1 MQWTGGRAGGHHS
14 YEDFHQ
20 PMLSTYRSIRKHEN
34 IILVGG
40 SGFGAAEDVWPYLT
54 GESTLLANLPYWRM
68 PMPYD
73 GFLFGSRVMV
83 AKEAHTSSSVKDLIV
98 ACAGVED
105 QQWEGTYTKPSGGV
119 LTVRSELGEP
129 IHKVA
134 TRAVKLW
141 KEFDDT
147 VFKLPKEKRSTWL
160 LEHRDE
166 VIEKLNKHFSKPW
179 FGWKK
184 DGSVAEL
191 RDMTYEETVLRM
203 VRLMYVAHEN
213 RWVDISLR
221 NFTGDWMRRIEERFA
236 GVNGSGTKPSVLQS
250 YNSLNDPL
258 PCVETFFKAY
268 PLASQQL
275 LSVDDSGYFLAISQ
289 RRGQKPVP
297 FIPVLDASFE
307 VWFKKDSLWAAEDVE
322 AVFDQDPERV
332 CILQGPVAVKHSVI
346 KDEPIRDLLG
356 NINSSL
362 IQKVLQLRYNGD
374 ASTIPPIGYLAPP
387 RRASRVPAG
396 VKITTTDEQIVYQF
410 GISLPTNASWLAC
423 LAGSQLNW
431 FGALIGSTSVVQGSS
446 YISNPIRRLFY
457 PRPHEKVV
465 VSLSNGQPTSIVAYG
480 GARSYGLHDPNFKAT
495 EIIFNC
501 STNLIDATIF
511 EERNK
516 VAVPLTLQFEYKS
529 AMGSAP
535 IHEVV
540 TGRNMRIKAFY
551 WKLWYGDD
559 QSLPELD
566 IHDTFT
572 GPDVTLKAED
582 IKKFCS
588 VVGNNDKSFKSVR
601 TTTISAPMDFA
612 IVAGWQAIIKSIFP
626 ASIDGD
632 LLKLVHLSN
641 SFRMMKGARPFQA
654 GDICRSEAKIVSVVN
669 SGPGKV
675 VKVKGHV
682 YRDAKPVVEVVSAF
696 LYRGVFTDYENTFE
710 TTEEPDYIVT
720 LATDADVSVLQSKEW
735 FDWEDDTRPLSPG
748 IPLIFRVQSE
758 VSSMDR
764 TSYRELSVSG
774 EIFVRDQLKN
784 LQKVGSVE
792 FQADDAHGNPVVAYL
807 QRHGIAQ
814 GLSVPLANEGYQL
827 TTTEGSTSFFSPL
840 TNEPYSGIS
849 GDFNPIHINPY
860 FSCYAGL
867 PGTIT
872 HGLWS
877 SAATRKY
884 VENVVAKG
892 HPDRVLSYDV
902 SFVGMVLPGEQLTV
916 NLRHTGMRD
925 GNIVV
930 KIETVNVLGE
940 KVLEGSAEVS
950 QPTTAYVF
958 TGQGSQE
965 PNMGMDLYNSSPA
978 ARAVWDGADE
988 HLRAVYGFSILE
1000 IVKEN
1005 PKEKTVHSGGIKG
1018 QAIRQ
1023 RYMDVSYD
1031 TTDKDGHIKTLPLF
1045 ADIDIRTPKYTF
1057 SYPNGLLFATQFAQI
1072 ALVVTKKAA
1081 FADMRSKGFVQTD
1094 CAFAGH
1100 SLGEYSALASIADVL
1115 AISALVD
1122 VTSSPRLDKVLKNWD
1137 EENWDSAAQ
1146 RQNLTYIILVELLA
1160 YQFAS
1165 PVRWIQTQ
1173 DLLFSHFNFER
1184 LIELGPS
1191 PTLTGMATRTL
1202 KAKYELQDDC
1212 VSLKREILCH
1222 AKHSKEIYYL
1232 FEDEAV
1238 AESVPVEVTE
1248 SVAAPVTA
1256 TVTAATAVPL
1266 PVAVPTGPAVSIE
1279 DVPVKSSDILL
1290 AIVAQKSKKQ
1300 ISDISTSK
1308 SIKDLVGG
1316 KSTLQNE
1323 ILGDLQQEFSS
1334 APEKGEELPL
1344 DELGPALGSGHSGTL
1359 GKYTTGLVSRLVG
1372 GKLPGGFNSSAV
1384 KAHLSKTWGLGP
1396 QRADGVLLLGTTME
1410 PAKRLGS
1417 EAEAKTWLD
1426 GVVSAYAQR
1435 SGISLASP
1443 GAGGGGG
1450 GGGSGGAVINREE
1463 FTKFQAEQ
1471 ERFAAQHIELY
1482 MRPQKSGIAT
1492 VSADKV
1498 PLLHL
1503 KRKVGTNWEYS
1514 SNLTSVYLDI
1524 FHQIAT
1530 AGTTF
1535 KDKNALLTGVGKG
1548 SIGVEVVVYS
1558 LVAFMCRGSALTVVP
1573 FRFEAGRRGPCGLH
1587 LLYST
1592 LGIDLDFIL
1601 PFAGIPK
1608 NGREIDGIDDKSEL
1622 AHRIMLTNLLRIL
1635 GAVKNKKASR
1645 HFVTCPTQV
1654 ILPLSPNHGL
1664 FGNDGLYS
1672 ESKIS
1677 LETLFQRW
1685 ASEGRGEYL
1694 CLAGAVIG
1702 WTRGTTFMGPTNIV
1716 AHELESFDVRT
1727 FSAKEMAFNILGLM
1741 HPLLF
1746 SITQVEPIW
1755 ADLNGGMDRHPDL
1768 ADITTPPVL
1777 GRC

>member
-1 MQWTGGRAGGHHS
+1 
-14 YEDFHQ
+14 
-20 PMLSTYRSIRKHEN
+20 
-34 IILVGG
+34 
-40 SGFGAAEDVWPYLT
+40 
-54 GESTLLANLPYWRM
+54 
-68 PMPYD
+68 
-73 GFLFGSRVMV
+73 
-83 AKEAHTSSSVKDLIV
+83 
-98 ACAGVED
+98 
-105 QQWEGTYTKPSGGV
+105 
-119 LTVRSELGEP
+119 
-129 IHKVA
+129 
-134 TRAVKLW
+134 
-141 KEFDDT
+141 
-147 VFKLPKEKRSTWL
+147 
-160 LEHRDE
+160 
-166 VIEKLNKHFSKPW
+166 
-179 FGWKK
+179 
-184 DGSVAEL
+184 
-191 RDMTYEETVLRM
+191 
-203 VRLMYVAHEN
+203 
-213 RWVDISLR
+213 
-221 NFTGDWMRRIEERFA
+221 
-236 GVNGSGTKPSVLQS
+236 
-250 YNSLNDPL
+250 
-258 PCVETFFKAY
+258 
-268 PLASQQL
+268 
-275 LSVDDSGYFLAISQ
+275 
-289 RRGQKPVP
+289 
-297 FIPVLDASFE
+297 
-307 VWFKKDSLWAAEDVE
+307 
-322 AVFDQDPERV
+322 
-332 CILQGPVAVKHSVI
+332 
-346 KDEPIRDLLG
+346 
-356 NINSSL
+356 
-362 IQKVLQLRYNGD
+362 
-374 ASTIPPIGYLAPP
+374 
-387 RRASRVPAG
+387 
-396 VKITTTDEQIVYQF
+396 
-410 GISLPTNASWLAC
+410 
-423 LAGSQLNW
+423 
-431 FGALIGSTSVVQGSS
+431 
-446 YISNPIRRLFY
+446 
-457 PRPHEKVV
+457 
-465 VSLSNGQPTSIVAYG
+465 
-480 GARSYGLHDPNFKAT
+480 
-495 EIIFNC
+495 
-501 STNLIDATIF
+501 
-511 EERNK
+511 
-516 VAVPLTLQFEYKS
+516 
-529 AMGSAP
+529 
-535 IHEVV
+535 
-540 TGRNMRIKAFY
+540 
-551 WKLWYGDD
+551 
-559 QSLPELD
+559 
-566 IHDTFT
+566 
-572 GPDVTLKAED
+572 
-582 IKKFCS
+582 
-588 VVGNNDKSFKSVR
+588 
-601 TTTISAPMDFA
+601 
-612 IVAGWQAIIKSIFP
+612 
-626 ASIDGD
+626 
-632 LLKLVHLSN
+632 
-641 SFRMMKGARPFQA
+641 
-654 GDICRSEAKIVSVVN
+654 
-669 SGPGKV
+669 
-675 VKVKGHV
+675 
-682 YRDAKPVVEVVSAF
+682 
-696 LYRGVFTDYENTFE
+696 
-710 TTEEPDYIVT
+710 
-720 LATDADVSVLQSKEW
+720 
-735 FDWEDDTRPLSPG
+735 
-748 IPLIFRVQSE
+748 
-758 VSSMDR
+758 
-764 TSYRELSVSG
+764 
-774 EIFVRDQLKN
+774 
-784 LQKVGSVE
+784 
-792 FQADDAHGNPVVAYL
+792 
-807 QRHGIAQ
+807 
-814 GLSVPLANEGYQL
+814 
-827 TTTEGSTSFFSPL
+827 
-840 TNEPYSGIS
+840 
-849 GDFNPIHINPY
+849 
-860 FSCYAGL
+860 
-867 PGTIT
+867 
-872 HGLWS
+872 
-877 SAATRKY
+877 
-884 VENVVAKG
+884 
-892 HPDRVLSYDV
+892 
-902 SFVGMVLPGEQLTV
+902 
-916 NLRHTGMRD
+916 
-925 GNIVV
+925 
-930 KIETVNVLGE
+930 
-940 KVLEGSAEVS
+940 
-950 QPTTAYVF
+950 
-958 TGQGSQE
+958 
-965 PNMGMDLYNSSPA
+965 MGMDLYNNSPA

-1057 SYPNGLLFATQFAQI
+1057 SHPNGLLFATQFAQI

-1081 FADMRSKGFVQTD
+1081 FEDMRSKGFVQTD

-1100 SLGEYSALASIADVL
+1100 SLGEYSALASIAD
-1115 AISALVD
+1115 
-1122 VTSSPRLDKVLKNWD
+1122 
-1137 EENWDSAAQ
+1137 

-1256 TVTAATAVPL
+1256 TAVPL

-1290 AIVAQKSKKQ
+1290 ANVAQKSKKQ

-1344 DELGPALGSGHSGTL
+1344 DELGPALGFGHSGTL

-1410 PAKRLGS
+1410 PAKHLGS
-1417 EAEAKTWLD
+1417 EVEAKTWLD

-1450 GGGSGGAVINREE
+1450 GGGSGGAVINSEE
-1463 FTKFQAEQ
+1463 FTKFQAEE

-1482 MRPQKSGIAT
+1482 MRYLKRDSRSGEIAFDTEKANSMALQAKLDSIAKEHGDLYIDGIMPVFDPLKARRFDSSWNWVRQDALTMYYDIIFGPRCIHLLNRADPEMLAYMQYNIDQYNTHQFIGQPPVYKDVTFPTAPHTEVSSKGDIVYTEVMRENVRKLEAYVEEMARSDTVSGPVNIQKLWTIVKSQAEISQEQKNRIKALYEGVIRSLRNKGSEPRPRTPRNRRLSSQFLRPQKSGIAT

-1558 LVAFMCRGSALTVVP
+1558 LVAFMCRSTVEYYQSIFQTFGSRGSALTVVP

-1777 GRC
+1777 GQC